1 MAMMMSAVSFI
12 PLLESFPPLRTRK
25 GRYMTWAVILLF
37 FGSFTSIFY
46 TNRTTHHFSV
56 YHVPPNM
63 CFLAIEDKG
72 FRRLL

>member
-1 MAMMMSAVSFI
+1 
-12 PLLESFPPLRTRK
+12 
-25 GRYMTWAVILLF
+25 MTWAVILLF